1 MFFKGHY
8 WKKWIKKHHCKL
20 AGGLSSLHKKTKLIL
35 EEHVEIGHVTIKSP
49 QLTIGAFT
57 YIRSDSQLL
66 FVKSIGRF
74 CSIANNVSIGNPK
87 KVHPTDWVSIHPFQ
101 YDVNSPLHYYPEVTD
116 TVIGHDVWIGE
127 NATIL
132 ENVTIGTGA
141 IVATSAVVTKDVPPY
156 AIVAGNPA
164 KIVKYRHT
172 EEICQQLL
180 DSQWWEYPVTI
191 LKTLPLNNPEAFL
204 TGIKTLSTHKASYK
218 KIEIT
223 QSQCKEFST
232 E

>member
-8 WKKWIKKHHCKL
+8 WKKWIKKYHCKL
-20 AGGLSSLHKKTKLIL
+20 AGGLSSLHKSTTLIL
-35 EEHVEIGHVTIKSP
+35 EEHVEIGRVTIKSP
-49 QLTIGAFT
+49 HLTVGAYT
-57 YIRSDSQLL
+57 YIRSESHLI

-101 YDVNSPLHYYPEVTD
+101 YDADSPLHYYPEAID

-141 IVATSAVVTKDVPPY
+141 IVATGAVVTKDVPPY

-172 EEICQQLL
+172 EEICKELL
-180 DSQWWEYPVTI
+180 ASQWWEYPVAL

-204 TGIKTLSTHKASYK
+204 TSIKTLATHKASYK

-223 QSQCKEFST
+223 QSQCKEFSAV
-232 E
+232 